1 MELSKRLTAVA
12 RHVPVG
18 AAVADIGTDH
28 AYLPVY
34 LVRQGISARVVAGD
48 INRKPFEGALITV
61 RDSGLEKYIDLRMGD
76 GLQILKPGEVS
87 VLVVA
92 GMGGKTVCAIFEQ
105 GLSVLQQVQRLIIQ
119 PMRDIPM
126 VRRWLAD
133 NGWRLVDEDM
143 VAEDGHY
150 YVIMVAEP
158 GMEKVTDCFALE
170 VGPRLLEKKDT
181 VLQEFL
187 KRRII
192 EINTILAEINR
203 ARSVGA
209 NNRAEAL
216 KQEAHKIKEVLESW

>member
-1 MELSKRLTAVA
+1 MELSKRLAAVA

-34 LVRQGISARVVAGD
+34 LVRQGIATRVVAGD
-48 INRKPFEGALITV
+48 INPKPFKGALLTV
-61 RDSGLEKYIDLRMGD
+61 RESGLERYIDLRMGD

-105 GLSVLQQVQRLIIQ
+105 GLHVLQQVQRLIIQ

-143 VAEDGHY
+143 VTEDGHY

-158 GMEKVTDCFALE
+158 GMEKVTDSFALV
-170 VGPRLLEKKDT
+170 VGPRLLEKKDI
-181 VLQEFL
+181 VLKEFL

-192 EINTILAEINR
+192 EINTILVEINR

-209 NNRAEAL
+209 NKRAEAL
-216 KQEAHKIKEVLESW
+216 KQEAHKIKEVLENW